1 MRNEECGMRNA
12 EGREPRTGEPE
23 EPENENRWNPERKR
37 RTPNAEPRAGFSY
50 RSASIGSSRDALN
63 AGYMPKKMPTDAEKP
78 RPIANDHHGSE
89 IGKPEKKCTVQPIP
103 APRAMPI
110 RPPSDVRNAASIRN

>member
-1 MRNEECGMRNA
+1 MRKGGN
-12 EGREPRTGEPE
+12 P
-23 EPENENRWNPERKR
+23 EPENLRNPRTKNPWNPERER
-37 RTPNAEPRAGFSY
+37 RTPMAEPGGRYSY

-89 IGKPEKKCTVQPIP
+89 IGKPEKKCTVHPMP
-103 APRAMPI
+103 APRAMPM
-110 RPPSDVRNAASIRN
+110 RPPSEVRKAASIRN